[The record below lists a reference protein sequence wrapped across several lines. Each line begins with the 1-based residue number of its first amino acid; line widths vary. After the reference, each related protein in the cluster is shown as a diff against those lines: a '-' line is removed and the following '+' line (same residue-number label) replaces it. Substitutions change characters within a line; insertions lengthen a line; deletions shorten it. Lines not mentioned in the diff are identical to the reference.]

1 MAELS
6 VTCLQN
12 NFLDFFTNW
21 LPAGVNAEP
30 RSNFLLNVF
39 QRKQN
44 LFGDMERFSKILIN
58 FSL

>member
-1 MAELS
+1 MVELS

-12 NFLDFFTNW
+12 NFLYFFMNW
-21 LPAGVNAEP
+21 LPAGVHAEP
-30 RSNFLLNVF
+30 RSNFLLNVS

-44 LFGDMERFSKILIN
+44 LFGDMESFSKILID